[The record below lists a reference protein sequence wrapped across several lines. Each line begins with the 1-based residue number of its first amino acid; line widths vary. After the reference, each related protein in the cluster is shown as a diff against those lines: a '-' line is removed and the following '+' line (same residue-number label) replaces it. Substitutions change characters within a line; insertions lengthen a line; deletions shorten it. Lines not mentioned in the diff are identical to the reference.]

1 MGTKI
6 GKSQTKPKSV
16 GGPEAVTVEACVMGQ
31 RELAKKKKEDMEK
44 KSEEEE
50 ERDKKASCEA
60 GAKEAPG
67 KKAFSLPM
75 GDNSDDWMLDDD
87 VGTMIEEE
95 EDESEKTK
103 VSPAIEKVEEGAK
116 KVAFS
121 LPMDDNS
128 DDWMFDDDVGAMIDD
143 EDEEDVNSSN
153 TAREEI
159 SGKEEKS
166 GKEEEKRIPDLAEKK
181 SFALPLDDASDDW
194 MLDDDLGTM
203 IEDEEEEAENEQK
216 KKEPSSSKVET
227 EKVTEKKSFSLPLDD
242 ASDDWMLDDDLGA
255 MVEEEK
261 ETPESTKEVPSSS
274 FSCSGSEV
282 GKKSF

>member
-75 GDNSDDWMLDDD
+75 DDDSDDWMLHDD
-87 VGTMIEEE
+87 VGTMIEDE

-103 VSPAIEKVEEGAK
+103 VSPEIVEKVVEGDAK

-128 DDWMFDDDVGAMIDD
+128 DDWMLDDDVGAMIDD
-143 EDEEDVNSSN
+143 EDEEDGSSSN

-242 ASDDWMLDDDLGA
+242 ASDDWMLDDDLG
-255 MVEEEK
+255 
-261 ETPESTKEVPSSS
+261 
-274 FSCSGSEV
+274 
-282 GKKSF
+282 

>member
-1 MGTKI
+1 
-6 GKSQTKPKSV
+6 
-16 GGPEAVTVEACVMGQ
+16 MGQ

-50 ERDKKASCEA
+50 RDKKATC
-60 GAKEAPG
+60 EAPG

-75 GDNSDDWMLDDD
+75 DDDSDDWMLDDD
-87 VGTMIEEE
+87 VGTMIEDE

-103 VSPAIEKVEEGAK
+103 VSPEIVEKVVEVGAK

-128 DDWMFDDDVGAMIDD
+128 DDWMLDDDVGAMIDD
-143 EDEEDVNSSN
+143 EDEEDDSSSN

-166 GKEEEKRIPDLAEKK
+166 GKEEEKRIPDMAEKK
-181 SFALPLDDASDDW
+181 SFALPLDDTSDDW

-203 IEDEEEEAENEQK
+203 IE
-216 KKEPSSSKVET
+216 
-227 EKVTEKKSFSLPLDD
+227 
-242 ASDDWMLDDDLGA
+242 
-255 MVEEEK
+255 
-261 ETPESTKEVPSSS
+261 
-274 FSCSGSEV
+274 
-282 GKKSF
+282 